1 MVSAG
6 YSHTVLLCSDGRAV
20 ACGKNTDGQ
29 CNIPP
34 LDEGVSYTQ
43 ISAGHFHTVLL
54 RSDGS
59 VAACGSNLHGQ
70 CNIPPLD
77 EGVSYT
83 QISADH
89 FHTVLLRSDGIVVAC
104 GANFLGQCNIPR
116 LDEGVSY
123 TQISAGNDHT
133 VLLRSDGSVVACG
146 RNYEGECNIPPLDAG
161 VSYTQV
167 SAGHYH
173 TVLLRS
179 DGSVLACGA
188 NTDGQCNIPPLDA
201 GVSYTQISASY
212 YHTVLLRSDG
222 SVAACGSNL
231 YGQCNIPPLN
241 EGVSY
246 TQISAGHYHTVLL
259 RSDGS
264 VVACGAN
271 TDGQCNFPSLK
282 SWRDLLTFASASCRY
297 ICDSSFVPQL
307 PIPDC
312 VLQMNLVCEGDAV
325 VMTCLNM
332 AGCEVLRLNARGSDL
347 VSETHQRIARE
358 LAAPLRSVRVVLP
371 GGRLLARVSQANP
384 SSTLADVTLGEQ
396 FGSWYCK
403 KTSVSQAWFHFLQ
416 LPPKHTMWK
425 YVISDKDIFQT
436 QIHPCLYQTCMTG
449 PASTRYKYSSSS
461 WCCWCCRAG
470 KKVFWS
476 TRFLV
481 VASGPQNPCE

>member
-1 MVSAG
+1 MPVHVR
-6 YSHTVLLCSDGRAV
+6 YSFGGSSLVKFHT
-20 ACGKNTDGQ
+20 
-29 CNIPP
+29 
-34 LDEGVSYTQ
+34 YTQ
-43 ISAGHFHTVLL
+43 ISAGNDHTVLL

-59 VAACGSNLHGQ
+59 VVSCGDNYGGKCNIPPLDAGVSYTQISTGFLHTVLLRSDGSVVACGDNYVGQ

-77 EGVSYT
+77 
-83 QISADH
+83 A
-89 FHTVLLRSDGIVVAC
+89 
-104 GANFLGQCNIPR
+104 
-116 LDEGVSY
+116 GVSY
-123 TQISAGNDHT
+123 TQISAGFTHT

-179 DGSVLACGA
+179 DGSVVACGA
-188 NTDGQCNIPPLDA
+188 NTDGQCNIPRLD
-201 GVSYTQISASY
+201 
-212 YHTVLLRSDG
+212 
-222 SVAACGSNL
+222 
-231 YGQCNIPPLN
+231 

-271 TDGQCNFPSLK
+271 TDGQCNIPSLK

-312 VLQMNLVCEGDAV
+312 VLQMNFVCEGDAV

-332 AGCEVLRLNARGSDL
+332 AGCEVLRLNACGSDL

-371 GGRLLARVSQANP
+371 GGRLLAHVSQANP
-384 SSTLADVTLGEQ
+384 SSTLADVMLGEQ
-396 FGSWYCK
+396 FGS
-403 KTSVSQAWFHFLQ
+403 
-416 LPPKHTMWK
+416 
-425 YVISDKDIFQT
+425 
-436 QIHPCLYQTCMTG
+436 
-449 PASTRYKYSSSS
+449 
-461 WCCWCCRAG
+461 
-470 KKVFWS
+470 
-476 TRFLV
+476 
-481 VASGPQNPCE
+481 